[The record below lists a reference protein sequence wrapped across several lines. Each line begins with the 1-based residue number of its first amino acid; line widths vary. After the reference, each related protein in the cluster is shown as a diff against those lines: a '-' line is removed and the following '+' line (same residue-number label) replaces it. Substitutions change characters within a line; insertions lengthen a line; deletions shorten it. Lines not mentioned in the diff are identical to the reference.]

1 MAKLRLNKILA
12 QAGLTSRRGADR
24 LILEGRVA
32 VNGDVVREAGTVADP
47 DRDHVT
53 VDGRGLPAA
62 ETKEYVLLNK
72 PRGYLTA
79 RSDPDGRPVV
89 TDLVRSHARL
99 FPVGRLDVDV
109 EGLLVLTNDGALTHR
124 LLHPRYGL
132 ARLYEAE
139 VAGNVRRADLDRWR
153 RGLTLED
160 GPAIPLAVS
169 LERTGTESSLLH
181 LTFGEGRKHEVKRYC
196 EALGHPVRRLRRL
209 GFGPIALG
217 RLRVGAW
224 RTLTSGE
231 IRALRAAAAAPPPAD
246 RRVLAPSVRNSL

>member
-47 DRDHVT
+47 ARDHLT

-62 ETKEYVLLNK
+62 VTKEYVLLNK

-132 ARLYEAE
+132 PRVYEAE
-139 VAGNVRRADLDRWR
+139 VAGRVAPGALSRWR
-153 RGLTLED
+153 HGAVLDD
-160 GPAIPLAVS
+160 GPAKPLAVELVRAGVDGS
-169 LERTGTESSLLH
+169 RLR
-181 LTFGEGRKHEVKRYC
+181 LTFAEGRKHEVKRYC
-196 EALGHPVRRLRRL
+196 EALGHPVVRLRRVA
-209 GFGPIALG
+209 FGP
-217 RLRVGAW
+217 V
-224 RTLTSGE
+224 
-231 IRALRAAAAAPPPAD
+231 ALRA
-246 RRVLAPSVRNSL
+246 LAPGA

>member
-12 QAGLTSRRGADR
+12 QAGLTSRRGGDR

-32 VNGDVVREAGTVADP
+32 FYGEIVREAGTVADP
-47 DRDHVT
+47 GRDQVT
-53 VDGRGLPAA
+53 VDGHALPAA
-62 ETKEYVLLNK
+62 ETKEYILLNK

-153 RGLTLED
+153 RGMTLDD
-160 GPAIPLAVS
+160 GPAIPLAVRR
-169 LERTGTESSLLH
+169 ERTGTEKSLLH
-181 LTFGEGRKHEVKRYC
+181 LTLGEGRKHEGKRYC
-196 EALGHPVRRLRRL
+196 EALGHPVRHLRRI

-224 RTLTSGE
+224 RTLTSRE
-231 IRALRAAAAAPPPAD
+231 IRALRTAAAPPPPAD
-246 RRVLAPSVRNSL
+246 RRALAPSVRNSL